1 MLPTPVLSIPT
12 IRQAI
17 SESSRGQWWT
27 SVFEA
32 SEDAQ
37 LVCQSDGAVIEAN
50 RRAFQLLG
58 FPANLELPAHVLPSF
73 LTEGTAR
80 KLSELLQRSAGRQ
93 ETLAAVSLLTQG
105 RLSLVADLQ
114 VIPLGDGC
122 SLVAVKD
129 ASRRWRME
137 SHVQRLITAINSTTD
152 VLYLTDASFR
162 LTFVNPAFQ
171 QVTGHTIEDALGRDP
186 AFLRSPAQERKAEAC
201 RQAVTTGKD
210 WRGELINVRRDGP
223 TYPVEAAVSPIYD
236 KNGVLLGCV
245 TFERDISSQ
254 KRLQED
260 LQLERDYTQS
270 IINSVDAAVY
280 TLDHELCLRH
290 FNRSWESFPAGHG
303 GLSFE
308 GPPQIGRPLLE
319 YISDEARRKDVQR
332 VLLAVLADGQPRE
345 IRGSVGD
352 SQQWLVKVTPWTH
365 QAQVLGL
372 NYVVVDQTRFCQL
385 QTQLF
390 QSQKMETIGALAA
403 GVAHD
408 FNNLLLAIRGNVT
421 LLQLD
426 GSVTAPIL
434 ARLRQIDNAANRAA
448 EITKQLLSFS
458 RAAEEREV
466 VVDFN
471 QLVREASQ
479 LARRTLKGKVELQL
493 ELPET
498 PVKVRIDATRG
509 NQLLLNL
516 AVNAADAMPGGGRL
530 TIKNTL
536 VQITPDQAQR
546 FQRPAEGSYLCCA
559 VRDTGTGIP
568 PEVLPRIFDP
578 FFTTKAKGK
587 GTGLGLAIVHNI
599 VTRAGGFVEIE
610 TVLGRGTTFFIY
622 LPAVTACVAEEAK
635 APDPELL
642 QGHGRIL
649 IVDDMDFILEF
660 TQSFLVT
667 AGYDVLTALS
677 ADAAIKVLEEQ
688 GGKVDVLLTDYNMP
702 GRTGLALVVEA
713 KARWPHIRCIVASG
727 YLEEEEVERI
737 QSELGAR
744 ILYKP
749 YNIGEATVLVG
760 RVLASPVG

>member
-1 MLPTPVLSIPT
+1 MATAAILSIPT
-12 IRQAI
+12 DTRA
-17 SESSRGQWWT
+17 SYESSRGRWWT

-37 LVCQSDGAVIEAN
+37 LVCQADGAVIEAN
-50 RRAFQLLG
+50 RKAFQLLG
-58 FPANLELPAHVLPSF
+58 FPANLDLPAYVLPSF

-80 KLSELLQRSAGRQ
+80 KLLDLLQRPAGRQ
-93 ETLAAVSLLTQG
+93 ETLAAISLLTQG

-114 VIPLGDGC
+114 VVPLGDGC

-152 VLYLTDASFR
+152 VVYLTDAAFR

-171 QVTGHTIEDALGRDP
+171 QITGHTIEDALGRDSS
-186 AFLRSPAQERKAEAC
+186 FLRSPEQAMKAEAW
-201 RQAVTTGKD
+201 RQAVANGKD
-210 WRGELINVRRDGP
+210 WRGELLNIRRDG
-223 TYPVEAAVSPIYD
+223 TIYPVEAAVSPIYD

-280 TLDHELCLRH
+280 TVDRDLCLCH
-290 FNRSWESFPAGHG
+290 FNRSWEFFPAGHG
-303 GLSFE
+303 GLSFD
-308 GPPQIGRPLLE
+308 GPPQIGRPLL
-319 YISDEARRKDVQR
+319 DHVRDDARRRDVQCI
-332 VLLAVLADGQPRE
+332 LLAVLADGQPRE
-345 IRGSVGD
+345 IRGNVGEG
-352 SQQWLVKVTPWTH
+352 QQWLVKVTPWTH
-365 QAQVLGL
+365 NSQVLGL

-426 GSVTAPIL
+426 PSITEAIL
-434 ARLRQIDNAANRAA
+434 ARLRQIDQAASRAA
-448 EITKQLLSFS
+448 EITQQLLSFS
-458 RAAEEREV
+458 RPSEEREV

-479 LARRTLKGKVELQL
+479 LARRTLKGKVELHL

-498 PVKVRIDATRG
+498 PVKVRIDSTRG

-516 AVNAADAMPGGGRL
+516 AINAADAMPGGGCL
-530 TIKNTL
+530 TIRNTL
-536 VQITPDQAQR
+536 AQITADQAQR
-546 FQRPAEGSYLCCA
+546 FQKPVDATYVCCA
-559 VRDTGTGIP
+559 VSDTGTGIP

-599 VTRAGGFVEIE
+599 VARAGGFLEID
-610 TVLGRGTTFFIY
+610 TCVGRGTTFLIY
-622 LPAVTACVAEEAK
+622 LPAVTACVVAEVK
-635 APDPELL
+635 APEPGLM
-642 QGHGRIL
+642 QGHGRVL

-660 TQSFLVT
+660 TQSFLVA
-667 AGYDVLTALS
+667 AGYEVLTALS
-677 ADAAIKVLEEQ
+677 AEAAAGLLEEH
-688 GGKVDVLLTDYNMP
+688 GGQVDVLLTDYNMP
-702 GRTGLALVVEA
+702 GRTGLDLVMEV

-727 YLEEEEVERI
+727 YLEEEEIERI

-760 RVLASPVG
+760 RVLASPAS